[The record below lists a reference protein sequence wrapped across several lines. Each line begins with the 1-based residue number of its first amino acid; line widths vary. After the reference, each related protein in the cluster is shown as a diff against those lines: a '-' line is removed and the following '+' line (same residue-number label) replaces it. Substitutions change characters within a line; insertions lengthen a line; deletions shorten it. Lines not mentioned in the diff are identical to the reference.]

1 MTIKIVTTESIDL
14 TRTRSPALPV
24 APTEYSRQ
32 YADQLNSILRLYFN
46 TLDNFVGQ
54 LNAGASST
62 VTGLRLP
69 YGAFQDGT
77 TQTAA
82 NTTTAYP
89 ITFNTTDFSNG
100 VTMVSGSRF
109 TVANAGIYNLQ
120 FSVQLSN
127 SVNATEDIDIWFR
140 KNGTDIPASNSR
152 FGLAP
157 RKDASNP
164 FHIIAGLN
172 YFVDMQANDYV
183 QLVWCTSNVDAN
195 IKNYAAGTSP
205 TRPSIPSVI
214 ATMTFVSALPT

>member
-1 MTIKIVTTESIDL
+1 MTTQIVTTEVLDL
-14 TRTRSPALPV
+14 TRTKAPALPI
-24 APTEYSRQ
+24 APVDYSRQ
-32 YADQLNSILRLYFN
+32 YLDQLNNVLRLYFSQ
-46 TLDNFVGQ
+46 LDNFIAQ
-54 LNAGASST
+54 LNAGATST

-69 YGAFQDGT
+69 YGAFQDST

-120 FSVQLSN
+120 FSIQLENLTTTIES
-127 SVNATEDIDIWFR
+127 IDIWFR

-152 FGLAP
+152 FGVSA
-157 RKDASNP
+157 RKGAGNP
-164 FHIIAGLN
+164 SHLIAGLN
-172 YFVDMQANDYV
+172 YFIDMQANDYV
-183 QLVWCTSNVDAN
+183 ELVWCTTDVLAK
-195 IKNYAAGTSP
+195 IVAYAAGTSP